1 MARRTRFPC
10 MCVSPKG
17 GYMKKLIVIVLFA
30 LAAVCMI
37 AGQAAP
43 AQAPKPRPEKESR
56 IDKQIEYGSNKQV
69 GKYIHVNDIK
79 IYYEIY
85 GKGEPL
91 LLLHG
96 NSGSIENFLYQIPE
110 LSKHFKVIAIDSRA
124 QGRSSDSDKEITY
137 ALMASDMSELIDKLN
152 LGIVNIAGWS
162 DGGNT
167 GLELA
172 FAHPEKVKKLITF
185 GANYT
190 HENWMAAPDNVV
202 MDAKDPLIVKTSMMI
217 QRYKGAIERISPNI
231 KKKLADLTEKYPNFT
246 LDQLKKIEIPVL
258 VVAGD
263 HDIINLDQTI
273 ALFTNLPKSQLFIV
287 PGASHLAPAEQPEL
301 INSMVINFLKTPY
314 RDIDQY
320 YFWK

>member
-1 MARRTRFPC
+1 
-10 MCVSPKG
+10 
-17 GYMKKLIVIVLFA
+17 MKKMIVIALFA
-30 LAAVCMI
+30 LAAVCTI
-37 AGQAAP
+37 AEQAAP
-43 AQAPKPRPEKESR
+43 AQAPKPCPKKESG
-56 IDKQIEYGSNKQV
+56 IDKQIEYGSNKQA

-85 GKGEPL
+85 GEGEPL

-96 NSGSIENFLYQIPE
+96 NSGSIENFMYQIPE

-152 LGIVNIAGWS
+152 LGMVHIAGWS

-172 FAHPEKVKKLITF
+172 FAHPEKVKKLIAF

-190 HENWMAAPDNVV
+190 HETGLAAPDNVV

-258 VVAGD
+258 IVAGD

-273 ALFTNLPKSQLFIV
+273 ALFTNLPQSQLFIV